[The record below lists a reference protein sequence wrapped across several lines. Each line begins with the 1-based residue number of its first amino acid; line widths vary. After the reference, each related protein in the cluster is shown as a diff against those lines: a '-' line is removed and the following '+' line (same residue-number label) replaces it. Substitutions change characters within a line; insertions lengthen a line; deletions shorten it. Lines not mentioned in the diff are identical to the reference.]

1 MELAL
6 LVAMILAG
14 GVDWVAISDVP
25 AALLGGVETYIHVCT
40 KVPIIKR
47 GSIGVIECNR
57 PY

>member
-1 MELAL
+1 VELAL

-25 AALLGGVETYIHVCT
+25 AALLGGAETYIHVCT

-47 GSIGVIECNR
+47 G
-57 PY
+57 